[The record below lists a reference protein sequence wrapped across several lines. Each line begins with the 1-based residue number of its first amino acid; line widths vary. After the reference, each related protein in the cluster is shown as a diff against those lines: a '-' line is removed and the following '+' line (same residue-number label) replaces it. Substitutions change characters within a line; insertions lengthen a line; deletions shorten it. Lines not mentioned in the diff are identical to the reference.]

1 VAACAPPRGYLNG
14 VGTSRRGS
22 PAARCARGR
31 ASAALGVCVLLAAD
45 PSGVARPPDRAD
57 AVTADACARA
67 MDTDD
72 VAGTVVQQIREHKG
86 NWIISHMGIKEASD
100 VRAEVVK
107 AIKQLL
113 QSTGAPVWGVFAH
126 HNGIRDVGWLAK
138 EAQWRVRVLDVS
150 HNPLDDFLTAVLSAL
165 APTLEHARLSHCW
178 LTVAT
183 MPKAPM
189 KQLAVLILSNSRLQ
203 GWPAALTREGVPSLV
218 LLDLSNN
225 ALTTVATVSAA
236 PSTVRAVDV
245 RHSPACE
252 DFAWA
257 AAATKR
263 RWHTGPTRLPTPPP
277 PPLRSLQDLPPV
289 PRRIEADQA
298 SPADEVGGDATVAA
312 ADAGGA
318 KDTTRARDA
327 ASANSA
333 APDKQWAAG
342 RQVGPL
348 NHCA

>member
-1 VAACAPPRGYLNG
+1 
-14 VGTSRRGS
+14 
-22 PAARCARGR
+22 
-31 ASAALGVCVLLAAD
+31 
-45 PSGVARPPDRAD
+45 
-57 AVTADACARA
+57 

-72 VAGTVVQQIREHKG
+72 FAGTVVQQIREHKG
-86 NWIISHMGIKEASD
+86 KWIISYMGIKEASD
-100 VRAEVVK
+100 VRAEVVEAVK
-107 AIKQLL
+107 ELL

-126 HNGIRDVGWLAK
+126 LNGIRDVGWLAM

-150 HNPLDDFLTAVLSAL
+150 QNALDDFPTAVLAVL
-165 APTLEHARLSHCW
+165 APTLEHARLSHCR

-225 ALTTVATVSAA
+225 ALTTVATGSAA

-327 ASANSA
+327 ASANGA
-333 APDKQWAAG
+333 APDA
-342 RQVGPL
+342 
-348 NHCA
+348 H